1 MGGCVRLRF
10 SACASAL
17 IETNFIRNLIRSVSK
32 FRAPLFA
39 FSISR
44 GVRLGGAHYSW
55 RERKTHAKSKI
66 KKTLAWFGARQE
78 LNKKEE
84 EEVTAA

>member
-1 MGGCVRLRF
+1 LKPTSLEISF
-10 SACASAL
+10 EA
-17 IETNFIRNLIRSVSK
+17 FRNSG
-32 FRAPLFA
+32 APLFA

-44 GVRLGGAHYSW
+44 GVHLGGAHYSW
-55 RERKTHAKSKI
+55 QSERERQKDAYARNKI
-66 KKTLAWFGARQE
+66 KKTLAWFGARRE